1 MPAFLPWRMMIVALL
16 SSAAVSAH
24 AQAPAPPPPPPP
36 GAEPPA
42 LTALRGEFL
51 GGVVTASKQLT
62 DQFTNALA
70 KLEDDFAAAGDYEE
84 AMKVEARRKEVEAS
98 VGGATPPAPPPGIP
112 LAANAAKTSAAI
124 SVDEGAL
131 TGWRT
136 AGNYAEWSLQK
147 LTPGRYTIQFSYLC
161 TDAKSN
167 GNDSTLLARYT
178 TAEVVK
184 FKISETSLLAA
195 AAANT
200 RMLELTLAKDPSTY
214 TPVTT
219 EPISILRTT
228 ITLRLESLQSAPAN
242 AIRIK
247 DIRLVPVEDKVAAPA
262 TSALAVATP
271 SDPQKNVD
279 ALKQVFV
286 RQMAA
291 ARTPIM
297 TDYLARLK
305 TLSAQP
311 SVAKDKD
318 LVEEIEAEQ
327 KRATEINT
335 TPPSIVTG
343 SNRRKGPAGVPGGL
357 DGFEDVSGV
366 RLVADPA
373 NTAEKFKVEH
383 EGRQFWVKLA
393 WVRCPPVSSD
403 DRDALQSAIKHFKID
418 EDEALL
424 VGRMAQE
431 FTIGYLE
438 ERPLRLLVRNNKKN
452 SKTDAAPA
460 LVFLDDIG
468 LFQSALVERGLAA
481 VFFPPG
487 LDHKSTIENGMM
499 KMLSEREQK
508 AMKRRPAPGAWS
520 FSSEGS
526 K

>member
-1 MPAFLPWRMMIVALL
+1 MITTLL
-16 SSAAVSAH
+16 SAGAIIAH
-24 AQAPAPPPPPPP
+24 AQAPAPPPAPPP

-42 LTALRGEFL
+42 LTALRKEFL
-51 GGVVTASKQLT
+51 SGVVTASKQLT

-70 KLEDDFAAAGDYEE
+70 KLEDEFAAAGDYEE
-84 AMKVEARRKEVEAS
+84 AMKVQARRKEVEAS
-98 VGGATPPAPPPGIP
+98 IGNAPPPAPSPGIP
-112 LAANAAKTSAAI
+112 LVPNAAKTSANI
-124 SVDEGAL
+124 SIDEGAL

-136 AGNYAEWSLQK
+136 MGNFAEWSLQK
-147 LTPGRYTIQFSYLC
+147 LTPGRYTLQFSYLC
-161 TDAKSN
+161 TEARS
-167 GNDSTLLARYT
+167 NDSTLTSRYA
-178 TAEVVK
+178 TAEAVK
-184 FKISETSLLAA
+184 FKFSEVSLLAA

-200 RMLELTLAKDPSTY
+200 RAIELLLSKDPSAY

-219 EPISILRTT
+219 EPLSIPRAS
-228 ITLRLESLQSAPAN
+228 ITLRLEAMQSAPAN

-247 DIRLVPVEDKVAAPA
+247 DIRLVPVDEKTSPPPAPA
-262 TSALAVATP
+262 ASAAITSSGDA
-271 SDPQKNVD
+271 QKDVE
-279 ALKQVFV
+279 ALKQIFV
-286 RQMAA
+286 KQMAA

-297 TDYLARLK
+297 TDYIARLK
-305 TLSAQP
+305 TMAAQP
-311 SVAKDKD
+311 SVAKDRD

-327 KRATEINT
+327 KRATEIST
-335 TPPSIVTG
+335 TPPSVVTG

-357 DGFEDVSGV
+357 DGFEDVSGA
-366 RLVADPA
+366 RLVPDPA
-373 NTAEKFKVEH
+373 NTGEKFKVEH

-393 WVRCPPVSSD
+393 WVRCPPASSD
-403 DRDALQSAIKHFKID
+403 DRDSLQTAMKHFKID

-424 VGRMAQE
+424 IGRMAQE

-438 ERPLRLLVRNNKKN
+438 DRPLRLLVRNNKKN

-487 LDHKSTIENGMM
+487 LDHKSTMENGMM
-499 KMLSEREQK
+499 KMLTEREQK

-520 FSSEGS
+520 FSAEGG